1 LDHGID
7 VRSVPGKGTRVSIEV
22 PLGQTR
28 VRGETAQD
36 QDSENISFVGT
47 VLVIEDEV
55 SVRSALGRLLKLRGI
70 GTSMVATGNDALTL
84 VTEGIRPD
92 LVLSDYNLRGSM
104 NGVESIKA
112 LRSALASNVPAI
124 VMTGD
129 IQSKTIEA
137 IASHD
142 ISVMIKPFL
151 AEELLQLMTRLQRS
165 SGSRGPR

>member
-1 LDHGID
+1 
-7 VRSVPGKGTRVSIEV
+7 
-22 PLGQTR
+22 
-28 VRGETAQD
+28 
-36 QDSENISFVGT
+36 
-47 VLVIEDEV
+47 
-55 SVRSALGRLLKLRGI
+55 
-70 GTSMVATGNDALTL
+70 
-84 VTEGIRPD
+84 
-92 LVLSDYNLRGSM
+92 M
-104 NGVESIKA
+104 NGVESIQA

-165 SGSRGPR
+165 S

>member
-1 LDHGID
+1 MK
-7 VRSVPGKGTRVSIEV
+7 S
-22 PLGQTR
+22 
-28 VRGETAQD
+28 
-36 QDSENISFVGT
+36 
-47 VLVIEDEV
+47 
-55 SVRSALGRLLKLRGI
+55 RGI
-70 GTSMVATGNDALTL
+70 GTSLVATGNDALIL
-84 VTEGIRPD
+84 VTKGIRPD

-137 IASHD
+137 IASQN

-151 AEELLQLMTRLQRS
+151 AEELLQLMTRLRRS
-165 SGSRGPR
+165 SESPGLR